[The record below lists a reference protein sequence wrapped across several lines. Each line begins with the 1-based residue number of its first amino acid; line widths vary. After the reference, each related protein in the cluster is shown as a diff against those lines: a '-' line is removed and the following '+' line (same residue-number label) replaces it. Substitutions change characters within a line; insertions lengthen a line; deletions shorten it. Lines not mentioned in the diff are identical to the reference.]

1 MAIYFARESIREPSG
16 EEFIGRRS
24 YESYETYGPCVDCC
38 PAAFTLMPM
47 KQRVLLGMSG
57 GVDSSV
63 AGYLLR
69 EQGYE
74 VVGVTM
80 KVWPQDCISR
90 AEDKCCG
97 PQAVADARGV
107 AHALGIPHYV
117 VDEADQFERLVID
130 YFASEYQAGRTPN
143 PCVMCNE
150 KLKFGNLWSKA
161 RALGCDYIA
170 TGHYAIID
178 HVVAACGDR
187 GRVDSRTA
195 SGATG
200 VIDPGYSYAVL
211 RKSVDRRKD
220 QSYFLF
226 SLHQPQLRRAL
237 TPLGRMMKPQI
248 REIARSLGLKVAD
261 KIDSQEIC
269 FVPGNDYKAF
279 LRSRLGENEFHRG
292 EIYDVDGNFV
302 GEHDGIELF
311 TIGQRKGLPG
321 GSLRPRYVVDL
332 DPETNRVIV
341 GDADDLV
348 ADEFE
353 IDRVNWHPVVAM
365 TKADSASPLDEG
377 EGTEV
382 RGIPSQNRESREPSP
397 YPLPWEGRGEE
408 TPRGQDRGFSFE
420 ATVKIRYN
428 HPGTPAT
435 IVLSEDNRARI
446 CLHEP
451 QRAVTPGQAAVIYK
465 DDVVLGG
472 GWICR
477 REAPVL
483 A

>member
-1 MAIYFARESIREPSG
+1 LIEIL
-16 EEFIGRRS
+16 RS
-24 YESYETYGPCVDCC
+24 K
-38 PAAFTLMPM
+38 MNRN

-69 EQGYE
+69 EQGYD
-74 VVGVTM
+74 VIGVTM

-97 PQAVADARGV
+97 PQAIADARGV

-117 VDEADQFERLVID
+117 VDEADQFERVVID

-150 KLKFGNLWSKA
+150 KLKFGNLWGKA
-161 RALGCDYIA
+161 AALDCDYIA
-170 TGHYAIID
+170 TGHYAIIE
-178 HVVAACGDR
+178 HGAATPSSRGGECGE
-187 GRVDSRTA
+187 GAA
-195 SGATG
+195 STFAILRKG
-200 VIDPGYSYAVL
+200 IDP
-211 RKSVDRRKD
+211 RKD

-226 SLHQPQLRRAL
+226 SLRQPQLRRAL
-237 TPLGRMMKPQI
+237 TPLGRMTKPEI
-248 REIARSLGLKVAD
+248 RKIAHSLGLKIAD

-279 LRSRLGENEFHRG
+279 LRSHLGDNEFHRG

-321 GSLRPRYVVDL
+321 GSPRPRYVADL

-341 GDADDLV
+341 GDAEHLV
-348 ADEFE
+348 CDEFA
-353 IDRVNWHPVVAM
+353 IDRVNWHVVA
-365 TKADSASPLDEG
+365 
-377 EGTEV
+377 
-382 RGIPSQNRESREPSP
+382 GIGDP
-397 YPLPWEGRGEE
+397 GR
-408 TPRGQDRGFSFE
+408 SFE

-428 HPGTPAT
+428 HPGTVAAVTP
-435 IVLSEDNRARI
+435 LENDRARVR
-446 CLHEP
+446 LHEP
-451 QRAVTPGQAAVIYK
+451 QRAVTPGQAAVIY
-465 DDVVLGG
+465 DHDIVLGG

-477 REAPVL
+477 RPIRHPERSEVESKEPGRYVEVA
-483 A
+483 

>member
-1 MAIYFARESIREPSG
+1 MNKN
-16 EEFIGRRS
+16 
-24 YESYETYGPCVDCC
+24 
-38 PAAFTLMPM
+38 

-69 EQGYE
+69 EQDYE
-74 VVGVTM
+74 VIGVTM

-107 AHALGIPHYV
+107 AHSLGIPHYV

-130 YFASEYQAGRTPN
+130 YFSSEYQAGRTPN

-161 RALGCDYIA
+161 QALSCDYIA

-178 HVVAACGDR
+178 QQTDR
-187 GRVDSRTA
+187 
-195 SGATG
+195 
-200 VIDPGYSYAVL
+200 AVL
-211 RKSVDRRKD
+211 RKGVDPRKD

-226 SLHQPQLRRAL
+226 SLRQPQLRRAL
-237 TPLGRMMKPQI
+237 TPLGTLRKPQI

-279 LRSRLGENEFHRG
+279 LRSHLGEKEFHRG

-302 GEHDGIELF
+302 SEHEGIELF

-321 GSLRPRYVVDL
+321 GSPRPRYVVDL

-341 GDADDLV
+341 GDGDDLLV
-348 ADEFE
+348 DEFE
-353 IDRVNWHPVVAM
+353 IDRVNW
-365 TKADSASPLDEG
+365 
-377 EGTEV
+377 
-382 RGIPSQNRESREPSP
+382 I
-397 YPLPWEGRGEE
+397 GRYDGSE
-408 TPRGQDRGFSFE
+408 DVDV
-420 ATVKIRYN
+420 TVKIRYN
-428 HPGTPAT
+428 HSGTSAT
-435 IVLSEDNRARI
+435 VTPLQGNRARI
-446 CLHEP
+446 RLHEP
-451 QRAVTPGQAAVIYK
+451 QRAVTPGQAAVIYNG
-465 DDVVLGG
+465 DIVLGG

-477 REAPVL
+477 DNRHNARHPERSEAESKDPVSV

>member
-1 MAIYFARESIREPSG
+1 MQ
-16 EEFIGRRS
+16 
-24 YESYETYGPCVDCC
+24 
-38 PAAFTLMPM
+38 

-69 EQGYE
+69 EQGCD

-107 AHALGIPHYV
+107 AHALGFPHYV
-117 VDEADQFERLVID
+117 VDEADQFERTVIN

-150 KLKFGNLWSKA
+150 KLKFGNLWNKA
-161 RALGCDYIA
+161 EALGCDYIA
-170 TGHYAIID
+170 TGHYAIIEHYD
-178 HVVAACGDR
+178 DR
-187 GRVDSRTA
+187 
-195 SGATG
+195 
-200 VIDPGYSYAVL
+200 AVL
-211 RKSVDRRKD
+211 RKGVDPRKD

-226 SLHQPQLRRAL
+226 SLRQEQLRRAL
-237 TPLGRMMKPQI
+237 TPLGSMSKPAI

-261 KIDSQEIC
+261 KVDSQEIC

-279 LRSRLGENEFHRG
+279 LRSHLGESEFHRG
-292 EIYDVDGNFV
+292 EIYDVDGNFL
-302 GEHDGIELF
+302 GEHEGIELF

-321 GSLRPRYVVDL
+321 GSPRPRYVVDL
-332 DPETNRVIV
+332 DSETNRVIV
-341 GDADDLV
+341 GDVEDLITE
-348 ADEFE
+348 EFE
-353 IDRVNWHPVVAM
+353 VDQVNWIAPHI
-365 TKADSASPLDEG
+365 S
-377 EGTEV
+377 
-382 RGIPSQNRESREPSP
+382 NESVD
-397 YPLPWEGRGEE
+397 L
-408 TPRGQDRGFSFE
+408 
-420 ATVKIRYN
+420 TVKIRYS

-435 IVLSEDNRARI
+435 LTPLEDGRARI
-446 CLHEP
+446 RLHEP
-451 QRAVTPGQAAVIYK
+451 QKAVTPGQAAVFYQ
-465 DDVVLGG
+465 DNLVLGG

-477 REAPVL
+477 QTALMP

>member
-1 MAIYFARESIREPSG
+1 MNRN
-16 EEFIGRRS
+16 
-24 YESYETYGPCVDCC
+24 
-38 PAAFTLMPM
+38 

-69 EQGYE
+69 EQGYD
-74 VVGVTM
+74 VIGVTM

-97 PQAVADARGV
+97 PQAIADARGV

-170 TGHYAIID
+170 TGHYAIIEHGAGTPSSRRGD
-178 HVVAACGDR
+178 GAAAPDARGDSA
-187 GRVDSRTA
+187 GVD
-195 SGATG
+195 
-200 VIDPGYSYAVL
+200 DPGYSYAIL
-211 RKSVDRRKD
+211 RKGIDPRKD

-226 SLHQPQLRRAL
+226 SLRQPQLRRAL
-237 TPLGRMMKPQI
+237 TPLGRMTKPEI
-248 REIARSLGLKVAD
+248 RKIAHSLGLKIAD

-279 LRSRLGENEFHRG
+279 LRSHLGDNEFHRG

-321 GSLRPRYVVDL
+321 GSPRPRYVVDL

-341 GDADDLV
+341 GDADNLV

-353 IDRVNWHPVVAM
+353 IDRVNWHVVA
-365 TKADSASPLDEG
+365 
-377 EGTEV
+377 
-382 RGIPSQNRESREPSP
+382 GIDDP
-397 YPLPWEGRGEE
+397 GAAI
-408 TPRGQDRGFSFE
+408 TDRGYKDEFE

-428 HPGTPAT
+428 HPGTVAT
-435 IVLSEDNRARI
+435 VTPLEHDRARVQ
-446 CLHEP
+446 LHEP
-451 QRAVTPGQAAVIYK
+451 QRAVTPGQAAVIY
-465 DDVVLGG
+465 DDDIVLGG

-477 REAPVL
+477 RAFCHPERSGAESRDL
-483 A
+483 ATLP